1 MKRNNGDYKK
11 EHYLIKKRNCYLERK
26 KKVDRKY
33 CANHTR
39 KNKKIGL
46 ICTVKSCDK
55 DFLYDLKDY
64 K

>member
-1 MKRNNGDYKK
+1 LIEKK
-11 EHYLIKKRNCYLERK
+11 NCYFERK
-26 KKVDRKY
+26 KKVDEKY

-39 KNKKIGL
+39 KNLKIGL